1 MAAKTALSWP
11 IRIRS
16 ITGSVC
22 RSPASHTPLTEHHVR
37 EIHPPNSKKEE
48 GLLGHT
54 HTNRERDATTC
65 DAAALQLLS
74 PPPASAA
81 SEGDGGRGSADPVCR
96 QRRLFALMPTRYIK
110 LACRQPRPHPCEDE
124 LAVYN
129 VLYYEVSIWSTWKF
143 NQATGRPIW

>member
-1 MAAKTALSWP
+1 MATKTAPSWP
-11 IRIRS
+11 LP
-16 ITGSVC
+16 TGSVC
-22 RSPASHTPLTEHHVR
+22 LSPASHTPLTEHHVR
-37 EIHPPNSKKEE
+37 ETHPPNSKKEE

-54 HTNRERDATTC
+54 HTNRERESDATTC

-74 PPPASAA
+74 PPPASAG

-129 VLYYEVSIWSTWKF
+129 CTTRFLYSCFEYLPTYGPF
-143 NQATGRPIW
+143 